1 MAESEPTTPTQQA
14 DANSLKAPEH
24 ERSSRRLEPV
34 GLAFGTAIVA
44 LLVSAALNAQGMH
57 KNASIQPDSPARDVA
72 LAFTGV
78 LADVTGAIG
87 LSEPRKQIEALVS
100 NSGKDNV
107 TSAIGTGPKVVRK
120 PAAPPAQRSFTAA
133 HPMKLYAGGDSL
145 SLETAAALSASAPKT
160 GVINMAEPD
169 GHLSTGLIR
178 PDNFNW
184 FDRAKE
190 VEQSINPDVSVLVFG
205 GNDNDDYMT
214 GLAGGVTIGPFGSP
228 TWRAE
233 YARRIGLLMDP
244 LTSRPGQLL
253 IWVGAPVA
261 QDAKLDSQMKVLN
274 SIYKAEAAKRP
285 GSVLYVD
292 PDPIFAPNGSYQTS
306 INWKGSQV
314 VVREPD
320 GQHLNSEGGVV
331 LADYIMDLLKKRY
344 KLDKEQQASPPSGA
358 QKGAPASQ

>member
-1 MAESEPTTPTQQA
+1 MADTEHPPPTESQSRPQGDQLPDEP
-14 DANSLKAPEH
+14 
-24 ERSSRRLEPV
+24 RGRRLEPV

-44 LLVSAALNAQGMH
+44 LLVSALLNAQGMH

-72 LAFTGV
+72 LAVTGV
-78 LADVTGAIG
+78 LADFTSAVG
-87 LSEPRKQIEALVS
+87 LAEPRKGIEALVS
-100 NSGKDNV
+100 NSGKDDV
-107 TSAIGTGPKVVRK
+107 TSAIKADPTVTRK
-120 PAAPPAQRSFTAA
+120 PAAPPQRRAFTRA

-145 SLETAAALSASAPKT
+145 SLETAAALSSSAPKT

-184 FDRAKE
+184 FDRARE
-190 VEQSINPDVSVLVFG
+190 VEQTEKPDVSVLVFG

-214 GLAGGVTIGPFGSP
+214 GLADGVTIGSFGSP
-228 TWRAE
+228 SWSAE
-233 YARRIGLLMDP
+233 YGRRVGLVMDS
-244 LTSRPGQLL
+244 LTRRPGQLL

-274 SIYKAEAAKRP
+274 SIYKAQAAKRP

-320 GQHLNSEGGVV
+320 GQHLNAEGGVV
-331 LADYIMDLLKKRY
+331 LADYILDLLKKRY
-344 KLDKEQQASPPSGA
+344 DLGTTGMSGRS
-358 QKGAPASQ
+358 GNGTGGTTG

>member
-1 MAESEPTTPTQQA
+1 MADTDTRTPTQQA
-14 DANSLKAPEH
+14 DASQPKVSEQ
-24 ERSSRRLEPV
+24 ERGSRRPQPV

-44 LLVSAALNAQGMH
+44 LLVSAVLNAQGMH

-72 LAFTGV
+72 LALTGV

-107 TSAIGTGPKVVRK
+107 TSAIETGPKFVRK
-120 PAAPPAQRSFTAA
+120 TVAPPARRAFTAA
-133 HPMKLYAGGDSL
+133 HPMELYAGGDSL

-160 GVINMAEPD
+160 GVINMAQPD

-184 FDRAKE
+184 FDRANE
-190 VEQSINPDVSVLVFG
+190 VEQTINPDVSVLVFG

-214 GLAGGVTIGPFGSP
+214 GLAGGVTIGSFGSP
-228 TWRAE
+228 TWSAE
-233 YARRIGLLMDP
+233 YGRRVGLVMDS
-244 LTSRPGQLL
+244 LTRRPGQLL

-320 GQHLNSEGGVV
+320 GQHLNEEGGVV

-344 KLDKEQQASPPSGA
+344 NLGKGQQAIAPSGA
-358 QKGAPASQ
+358 QTGAPTTP